1 MTLFADSGDSLK
13 MTAVISYVAI
23 LGSAFA
29 LAIGLFFGFRALK
42 LI

>member
-1 MTLFADSGDSLK
+1 MFDESGDKFK

-23 LGSAFA
+23 LGGAFA
-29 LAIGLFFGFRALK
+29 LAMGLYLGFRALK

>member
-1 MTLFADSGDSLK
+1 MSDECGDGFK

-23 LGSAFA
+23 LGGVFA
-29 LAIGLFFGFRALK
+29 LAMGLFLGFRALK